1 MYRIAACLFASKSK
15 IINFVGESEERLNVV
30 SRLGQV
36 GDDGKVVGSPLIK
49 FKMRLVKMAA
59 A

>member
-1 MYRIAACLFASKSK
+1 M
-15 IINFVGESEERLNVV
+15 GESEEKLNVV